1 MTILYNNVNSQEPK
15 DEKIPQTE
23 TTNLSEISDDL
34 SDFLDNL
41 ESSVATSSVATS
53 SIATNPSDNDAKNF
67 HDNNVSSFHEN
78 EAESCHG
85 NESSDDDG
93 CYAYP
98 METREEL
105 QRRYDRLHGY
115 GINGMV
121 VLARKFLTCQRK
133 RKKSKK

>member
-1 MTILYNNVNSQEPK
+1 MTLVYNVNSQESN

-41 ESSVATSSVATS
+41 ESSVATSSVATPS
-53 SIATNPSDNDAKNF
+53 LATNPSDNEAEDLHDNEAENF
-67 HDNNVSSFHEN
+67 HDNEVENFH
-78 EAESCHG
+78 S

>member
-1 MTILYNNVNSQEPK
+1 MTLVYNVNSQESN

-23 TTNLSEISDDL
+23 TTDLSEISDDL

-41 ESSVATSSVATS
+41 ESSVATSSVATPS
-53 SIATNPSDNDAKNF
+53 LATNPSDNEAEDLHDNEAENF
-67 HDNNVSSFHEN
+67 HDNEVENFH
-78 EAESCHG
+78 S

-121 VLARKFLTCQRK
+121 ILARKFLTCQRK

>member
-1 MTILYNNVNSQEPK
+1 MTLVYNVNSQESN

-53 SIATNPSDNDAKNF
+53 SVATNPSDIEAEDF
-67 HDNNVSSFHEN
+67 HDNEAEYCHDN
-78 EAESCHG
+78 EAGGCHG

-98 METREEL
+98 METRGEL

-121 VLARKFLTCQRK
+121 ILARKFLTCQRK

>member
-1 MTILYNNVNSQEPK
+1 MTIVFNVSSQEPK

-41 ESSVATSSVATS
+41 ESSVATSSVATPS
-53 SIATNPSDNDAKNF
+53 LATNPSDNEAEDLHDNESENF
-67 HDNNVSSFHEN
+67 HDNEVENFH
-78 EAESCHG
+78 S
-85 NESSDDDG
+85 NESSDEDG